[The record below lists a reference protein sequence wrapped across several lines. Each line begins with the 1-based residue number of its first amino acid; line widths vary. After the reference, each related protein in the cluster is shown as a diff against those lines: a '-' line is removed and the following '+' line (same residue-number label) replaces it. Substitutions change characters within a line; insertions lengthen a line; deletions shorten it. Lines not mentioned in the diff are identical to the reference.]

1 MFKNIHNPFA
11 FALFLLYKL
20 PSAWFMGLK
29 MVEIEENRCIIG
41 LPFGWRSQN
50 PFRSTYFAAQMAAGE
65 MSTGLLALL
74 KLDRETP
81 GQMSMLVTDIRAEFF
96 KKATERTHFECHDG
110 EKLTETLRIAFETG
124 QPQKITMTSNGYL
137 AGTGDPV
144 STVWVTW
151 SFKKKF

>member
-1 MFKNIHNPFA
+1 MLKNIKSPFA

-29 MVEIEENRCIIG
+29 MVEIEQKRCVIG

-65 MSTGLLALL
+65 MSTGLLALTQL
-74 KLDRETP
+74 E
-81 GQMSMLVTDIRAEFF
+81 GQPPMSMLVTEIRAEFF
-96 KKATERTHFECHDG
+96 KRATERAHFECEDG
-110 EKLTETLRIAFETG
+110 EKLAEIIKIALETG

-137 AGTGDPV
+137 AGTGEPI